1 MIDFLIQIG
10 DFLRPI
16 FYTIVS
22 MSVIGTIMGIVI
34 FVIQKI
40 FDKLI
45 TPKWKCIIWI
55 VFVISLLLPIRL
67 NIDLD
72 NSISNLLEPIENISY
87 KEEYEARMASYNS
100 YVQRGE
106 PNKEEYENVTNELNL
121 STFKFIA
128 FDYAIP
134 GIWFG
139 IFIII
144 LIFFYIGGI
153 IVSLRLG
160 KNYVTDER
168 ILKILQECKDSL
180 NIKKNIK
187 IVKQNYCKTASI
199 FNLKIA
205 ITDEIMKQEDYKIK
219 NMFMHELAHYKRRDV
234 IFNYVLIFAQ
244 AVHWFNPFTW
254 ILIGRVRQDMEVA
267 VDELAINKMN
277 DEECKEYGRTLIE
290 SLNKPENKKIS
301 NKMLCLARKHRSTK
315 RRIEMIKLKEKFN
328 KNNKTVAIISI
339 ILIIILVLLFFTIS
353 SKDTSNKM
361 YTFDFKNVAPY
372 AIPYVGDSASVRNI
386 VSKLSLSNVI
396 KDIQFNTREKPYTIA
411 VIYGEGSVNRNGMY
425 TTYSTKNLN
434 EYKDF
439 IENKTEQE
447 KQEILENNARA
458 LFALIDNL
466 DEIKFRLAKIDEL
479 DEILVEYSFSRNEL
493 EEKYNM
499 DLREYLKNPEKF

>member
-16 FYTIVS
+16 FYRIVS

-87 KEEYEARMASYNS
+87 KEEYKARMASYNS

-153 IVSLRLG
+153 IVSLKLG

-168 ILKILQECKDSL
+168 ILKILQKCK
-180 NIKKNIK
+180 
-187 IVKQNYCKTASI
+187 
-199 FNLKIA
+199 
-205 ITDEIMKQEDYKIK
+205 
-219 NMFMHELAHYKRRDV
+219 
-234 IFNYVLIFAQ
+234 
-244 AVHWFNPFTW
+244 
-254 ILIGRVRQDMEVA
+254 
-267 VDELAINKMN
+267 
-277 DEECKEYGRTLIE
+277 
-290 SLNKPENKKIS
+290 
-301 NKMLCLARKHRSTK
+301 
-315 RRIEMIKLKEKFN
+315 
-328 KNNKTVAIISI
+328 
-339 ILIIILVLLFFTIS
+339 
-353 SKDTSNKM
+353 
-361 YTFDFKNVAPY
+361 
-372 AIPYVGDSASVRNI
+372 
-386 VSKLSLSNVI
+386 
-396 KDIQFNTREKPYTIA
+396 
-411 VIYGEGSVNRNGMY
+411 
-425 TTYSTKNLN
+425 
-434 EYKDF
+434 
-439 IENKTEQE
+439 
-447 KQEILENNARA
+447 
-458 LFALIDNL
+458 
-466 DEIKFRLAKIDEL
+466 
-479 DEILVEYSFSRNEL
+479 
-493 EEKYNM
+493 
-499 DLREYLKNPEKF
+499 